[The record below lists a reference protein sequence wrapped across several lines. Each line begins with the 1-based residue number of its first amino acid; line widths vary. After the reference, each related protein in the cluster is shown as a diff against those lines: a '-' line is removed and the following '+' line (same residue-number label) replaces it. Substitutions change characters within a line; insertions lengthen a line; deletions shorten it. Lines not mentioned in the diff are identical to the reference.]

1 MVIQRIYIAWVH
13 PLFRETV
20 SLLLNH
26 QAVEIVGTSN
36 LMENALADIDR
47 LQPDTVIVEETEGNG
62 EPHVEALQ
70 ILKACPWKLRVIRMS
85 LQDNE
90 LWVYHHQ
97 RRSLSS
103 SEEFLRII
111 QED

>member
-1 MVIQRIYIAWVH
+1 MVIQRIYIVWVH

-26 QAVEIVGTSN
+26 QAIEIIGATNNVES
-36 LMENALADIDR
+36 ALEEINS
-47 LQPDTVIVEETEGNG
+47 LKPETVIVEETDDTG
-62 EPHVEALQ
+62 EPHIEAFQ
-70 ILKACPWKLRVIRMS
+70 ILKACPWKLRVIRLS

-97 RRSLSS
+97 RRSLSTS
-103 SEEFLRII
+103 DDFLRII
-111 QED
+111 QET